1 MNKIP
6 KCKTKTIVMPQQTH
20 YLKVNK
26 KCIINDRGIP
36 PKITQ
41 KKIKFNSNIRQFGK
55 DITITLRNSKKEE
68 NDNLKTKNTINAN
81 NVNNVNNN
89 IFISFFY
96 IDSNIYQKTFSI
108 ISSKPIWKNEN

>member
-6 KCKTKTIVMPQQTH
+6 KCSTRTIVMPQQTH

-26 KCIINDRGIP
+26 KSIINDRGIP

-55 DITITLRNSKKEE
+55 DITITLKNSKKDE
-68 NDNLKTKNTINAN
+68 NLTTKNTINI
-81 NVNNVNNN
+81 NNVNNN
-89 IFISFFY
+89 I
-96 IDSNIYQKTFSI
+96 
-108 ISSKPIWKNEN
+108 

>member
-6 KCKTKTIVMPQQTH
+6 KCSTRTIVMPQQTH

-26 KCIINDRGIP
+26 KSIINDRGIP

-55 DITITLRNSKKEE
+55 DITIKLKNSKKYEKE
-68 NDNLKTKNTINAN
+68 KEKLTTKNTINI
-81 NVNNVNNN
+81 NNVNNN
-89 IFISFFY
+89 I
-96 IDSNIYQKTFSI
+96 
-108 ISSKPIWKNEN
+108 

>member
-6 KCKTKTIVMPQQTH
+6 KCSTRTIVMPQQTH

-26 KCIINDRGIP
+26 KSIINDRGIP

-55 DITITLRNSKKEE
+55 DITITLKNSKKDEKEKE
-68 NDNLKTKNTINAN
+68 NLTTNNIINTN
-81 NVNNVNNN
+81 NVN
-89 IFISFFY
+89 
-96 IDSNIYQKTFSI
+96 K
-108 ISSKPIWKNEN
+108 